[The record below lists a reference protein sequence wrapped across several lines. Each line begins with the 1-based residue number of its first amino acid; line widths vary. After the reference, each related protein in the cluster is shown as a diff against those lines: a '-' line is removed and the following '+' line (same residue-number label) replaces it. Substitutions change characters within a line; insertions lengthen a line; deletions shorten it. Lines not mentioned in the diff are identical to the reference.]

1 MVGREAR
8 ARFQRV
14 ALGVALAGVGC
25 AQTRPYMVAPLTGGP
40 PAATAIDHRL
50 ILIGDAGDPDPDGET
65 TLHVLQKQVER
76 MPARTTVVFLGDN
89 VYETGMP
96 EPTPIEGTVT
106 EEVLDEAL
114 LNMFASRRD
123 SEQRVKAQV
132 KAADVR
138 GARTIFIPGNHD
150 WDQFGIGGWQRV
162 RQLEDYIRQLSGL
175 VSGRVTL
182 LPGGGCP
189 GPLTV
194 DLGQHARLIVLDTQ
208 WFLERGQKPTPEHN
222 PTGCAQTTE
231 EQVLAALRETLV
243 EAARAKR
250 VAIVVGH
257 HPLRSH
263 GPHGGFVDLRVHLF
277 PLVMFGTYVPTIA
290 HWIPIPVLGTIM
302 GESRAW
308 FSPNPQDMSSFINE
322 HMRSKLMLAMSDAG
336 AEGAEPLLYAAGHE
350 HSLQVFRSDEGPRY
364 LVVSGLGSH
373 RKALPVG
380 RDGHSMFAHS
390 NSEEPGFVQ
399 VDFLRD
405 GRVRLAIVEATPQ
418 APDGVE
424 IWANLLDTAS
434 RRERSRR
441 ATRDAPANLD
451 DPPAT

>member
-1 MVGREAR
+1 MVE
-8 ARFQRV
+8 
-14 ALGVALAGVGC
+14 
-25 AQTRPYMVAPLTGGP
+25 PLTGP
-40 PAATAIDHRL
+40 PPDASLVDHRL
-50 ILIGDAGDPDPDGET
+50 ILIGDAGDPDPEGEP
-65 TLHVLQKQVER
+65 TLHALQKQVELL
-76 MPARTTVVFLGDN
+76 PTRTTVVFLGDI

-123 SEQRVKAQV
+123 SERRVKAQV
-132 KAADVR
+132 KAVDVA
-138 GARTIFIPGNHD
+138 GARAIFVPGNHD

-162 RQLEDYIRQLSGL
+162 RQLEDYIRQLASL
-175 VSGRVTL
+175 VAGRVTF

-194 DLGQHARLIVLDTQ
+194 DLGQHARLVVLDTQ
-208 WFLERGQKPTPEHN
+208 WFLEVGQKPSPENN

-231 EQVLAALRETLV
+231 DEVLAALAAVLRES
-243 EAARAKR
+243 ARANR
-250 VAIVVGH
+250 AAIVVGH

-263 GPHGGFVDLRVHLF
+263 GPHGGYVSPRVHLF

-290 HWIPIPVLGTIM
+290 HWIPIPGVGTLM
-302 GESRAW
+302 GEARAW
-308 FSPNPQDMSSFINE
+308 FSPNPQDMSSPPNE
-322 HMRSKLMLAMSDAG
+322 HMRSRLLAVMDEVAADG
-336 AEGAEPLLYAAGHE
+336 AAPLLYAAGHE
-350 HSLQVFRSDEGPRY
+350 HSLQVFRSSRGPRY

-380 RDGHSMFAHS
+380 RDSHSLFAHS
-390 NSEEPGFVQ
+390 NGEAPGFAR

-405 GRVRLAIVEATPQ
+405 GGVRLAIVEATPQ

-424 IWANLLDTAS
+424 VWANLLDTTHPRHGS
-434 RRERSRR
+434 RSLAA
-441 ATRDAPANLD
+441 ATTVFPR
-451 DPPAT
+451 